1 MKKNCLFAVVF
12 GAAVLAGCS
21 QDEQLD
27 MVQENRLGFTGVL
40 ESSESRT
47 TLGDDNKVNWV
58 ANEDQVSI
66 FEKDDQ
72 NTQYKVKSVSDGVAQ
87 FEFIDYKEKDNP
99 VTLDANYAV
108 YPYSD
113 NNSISADG
121 VISVTIP
128 SKIENYS
135 SKDDAIKQALM
146 VAKSTTTDLK
156 FSNAQGILLLRLN
169 AQKPNN
175 YGAIKSIKL
184 TSAKYK
190 LAGTA
195 TMSWAN
201 NVEKPEAK
209 IDENGT
215 SELTITLASALQ
227 TALPKSADGEYVE
240 YYIPVVPTTFEKNQD
255 GTGDVTMTI
264 TFEKGDYEKNIGIE
278 FTVGRNKIKPLKH
291 TVGTQNFTG
300 TTEGTE
306 SVWDGETLTAMTP
319 VNGVYSVTKPS
330 ELAWLASQ
338 GVLTSNNGT
347 AESVTIELMNNLDMG
362 NKNLSALI
370 AQRGDALIFKG
381 NGNTISNINII
392 SGAGDNTTGQAS
404 MFYAFPNSNLTVS
417 DLTLENIT
425 VTADAND
432 SGYAAAVVGY
442 CEGAAT
448 LDNVDVVNATVTG
461 VKSSGMLVGHLSGS
475 ITAEGCD
482 LSGTITLNEYEQ
494 GGHYAGEYIG
504 TIAGTATLTNCNAN
518 VAVSGNLN
526 AANVGDMYGRKVSG
540 SLIIDGATIARA
552 SSQSELSNAISSG
565 ANVAITLSD
574 GEYTVPTNL
583 TEGQVVTIIGN
594 KDTKINITNGI
605 VYPSGSAVTMNFE
618 GVTINGSGY
627 TNGLANTTATYTNC
641 TFNTADMYLY
651 RSAKFIGC
659 TFNDTE
665 TYALW
670 TWGAG
675 TVEFEGCTFNT
686 TGKALYV
693 NANVLDNGTNHQ
705 TVKITNCKFYDTG
718 TNDTQK
724 AAIETGDDYNCHSYD
739 IFITNIT
746 VEGFAVTEDKTSSFN
761 YGGSDFG
768 TNVWG
773 NKYLMGTDKL
783 NVVIDGIDVY

>member
-87 FEFIDYKEKDNP
+87 FEFINYTEKDNP

-128 SKIENYS
+128 SIIENYS

-404 MFYAFPNSNLTVS
+404 MFYAYPNSNLTVS

-432 SGYAAAVVGY
+432 TGYAAAVVGY

-518 VAVSGNLN
+518 VAVSGNLKD
-526 AANVGDMYGRKVSG
+526 ANVGTICGRMTEAGSLTIDGDTGVTNDSQLTVAINANKANIILLPGKYGTIVAKSDMTLRGTPGTIVNAVNLNGSNNVILKSIKFDAAGAVAAYKKYNNDDVQLYANIVSG
-540 SLIIDGATIARA
+540 SKTSTVGARNIVIDDCTFTGTFTSGGAAIAFTDQGRPTGG
-552 SSQSELSNAISSG
+552 SG
-565 ANVAITLSD
+565 D
-574 GEYTVPTNL
+574 
-583 TEGQVVTIIGN
+583 VTI
-594 KDTKINITNGI
+594 KK
-605 VYPSGSAVTMNFE
+605 
-618 GVTINGSGY
+618 
-627 TNGLANTTATYTNC
+627 C
-641 TFNTADMYLY
+641 TFNTESAYYDVYGYYTGSPDMTFTIEDNTFETVFNNGGGPIYLG
-651 RSAKFIGC
+651 RLMTNEAIVVQNN
-659 TFNDTE
+659 TFK
-665 TYALW
+665 
-670 TWGAG
+670 
-675 TVEFEGCTFNT
+675 T
-686 TGKALYV
+686 T
-693 NANVLDNGTNHQ
+693 NSIDNSVYIQAHS
-705 TVKITNCKFYDTG
+705 
-718 TNDTQK
+718 
-724 AAIETGDDYNCHSYD
+724 EDYNPTLDAS
-739 IFITNIT
+739 
-746 VEGFAVTEDKTSSFN
+746 
-761 YGGSDFG
+761 
-768 TNVWG
+768 G
-773 NKYLMGTDKL
+773 NTFCE
-783 NVVIDGIDVY
+783 